1 MRRVPGQGPSAV
13 FTIGSQD
20 TTKKLCAL
28 LCALAPLR
36 FNFMKKAM
44 PTKRKTLGTSTVT
57 VTPIAFG
64 AWAIGGWMWGGAEDA
79 AALRALQASF
89 DAGITTID
97 TAPIYGFGKSE
108 ELVGKAMAGTARD
121 KYEILTKYGMNWKT
135 NQGEFY
141 FDTAD
146 NSGKPTKVYKYSAK
160 AAVISECEDSLRRL
174 KTDYID
180 LYQIHWADATTPISE
195 TMEAVATLIQQGK
208 VRAAGVCNY
217 SSAQVDE
224 ALKTVDIVSN
234 QVPYSLVNRGIE
246 KDLVP
251 KAVQKQLSIIPYSP
265 LQRGLLTGKI
275 KPGHVFG
282 PGDTRENNKFYK
294 NENIIRVNG
303 MLETL
308 KPIAEKHKATL
319 TQLIINWTTRQSAMD
334 CVLVGARDEKQ
345 VIDNVKA
352 LAFTLTDE
360 ELKTIGKASKE
371 LVLVD

>member
-1 MRRVPGQGPSAV
+1 M
-13 FTIGSQD
+13 
-20 TTKKLCAL
+20 
-28 LCALAPLR
+28 
-36 FNFMKKAM
+36 
-44 PTKRKTLGTSTVT
+44 KRKSLGTSAVT

-79 AALRALQASF
+79 AALRALKASF

-108 ELVGKAMAGTARD
+108 ELVGKAMAGIARD

-141 FDTAD
+141 FDTTD

-160 AAVISECEDSLRRL
+160 AAVIGECEDSLRRL

-217 SSAQVDE
+217 SAAQVDE
-224 ALKTVDIVSN
+224 GLKSVNLVSN

-251 KAVQKQLSIIPYSP
+251 QALQKKLSIIPYSP

-275 KPGHVFG
+275 KPGHIFG

-294 NENIIRVNG
+294 DENIARVNA

-308 KPIAEKHKATL
+308 KPIAEKHNATL
-319 TQLIINWTTRQSAMD
+319 TQLIINWTTRQPAMD

-345 VIDNVKA
+345 VTDNVKA

-360 ELKTIGKASKE
+360 ELKAIGKASKE